1 MLFSHRKEGTNAICN
16 NMDVPTHKW
25 SESKTDT
32 VWYHLNAE
40 SKTWH
45 KWTYLWNRNR
55 IMDIENRFV
64 LAKRKGMWG
73 EEWIRNLRL
82 EDESY
87 YI

>member
-1 MLFSHRKEGTNAICN
+1 
-16 NMDVPTHKW
+16 
-25 SESKTDT
+25 
-32 VWYHLNAE
+32 
-40 SKTWH
+40 
-45 KWTYLWNRNR
+45 
-55 IMDIENRFV
+55 MDIENRFV